1 MSPPELKVL
10 CHLWHE
16 SEKQNL
22 PKHPKTF
29 QVINFDLS
37 AQLYCINQSSPLC
50 VPGSNSWQVVS
61 AGGAVVQGGYGH
73 SSVYDQA
80 SGCVFVHGGYKALSN
95 NKYGLVDHMYR
106 YHVHTKTW

>member
-1 MSPPELKVL
+1 M
-10 CHLWHE
+10 
-16 SEKQNL
+16 
-22 PKHPKTF
+22 
-29 QVINFDLS
+29 
-37 AQLYCINQSSPLC
+37 
-50 VPGSNSWQVVS
+50 S

-73 SSVYDQA
+73 SSVYDEA